1 MSIWKCFQMAMSS
14 IVGNKMRSIL
24 TMLGIIIGITAVIA
38 LVSLMSG
45 MTSEIT
51 DAFEEMGIES
61 INVSIQDR
69 SATKEVKPE
78 EMEQLAEEHSDI
90 IAGQSPTVSMP
101 AFIKNGSDTI
111 STQATGVNEYYLGMK
126 KYNITYGRELTYVD
140 VERKQKVCVI
150 GTYIAK
156 EVFGGDALGKSIQIT
171 GTPYEVVGILEE
183 QDDSTENSSD
193 NCVYIP
199 YTLASYTNRTSTVSS
214 YVVYAVDQEKVE
226 EAVLLLEALCDKDIG
241 DSDYYTVTS
250 MKSMADS
257 VTDILDKMELMLI
270 AIAAISLVVAGIGIM
285 NIMLVS
291 VTERTREIGIRK
303 AVGAKRKHIMLQ
315 FLCEACILSVLG
327 GLIGLALSIAII
339 EFYNLIAK
347 AAVAMNWSVAIAAIA
362 FCALIGVLFGG
373 YPAAKASRLQPIDA
387 LHTS

>member
-1 MSIWKCFQMAMSS
+1 
-14 IVGNKMRSIL
+14 
-24 TMLGIIIGITAVIA
+24 
-38 LVSLMSG
+38 
-45 MTSEIT
+45 
-51 DAFEEMGIES
+51 
-61 INVSIQDR
+61 
-69 SATKEVKPE
+69 
-78 EMEQLAEEHSDI
+78 
-90 IAGQSPTVSMP
+90 
-101 AFIKNGSDTI
+101 
-111 STQATGVNEYYLGMK
+111 MK

-257 VTDILDKMELMLI
+257 VTDILDKMEFTP
-270 AIAAISLVVAGIGIM
+270 IM
-285 NIMLVS
+285 D
-291 VTERTREIGIRK
+291 EEIKVMDEKI
-303 AVGAKRKHIMLQ
+303 
-315 FLCEACILSVLG
+315 FT
-327 GLIGLALSIAII
+327 
-339 EFYNLIAK
+339 
-347 AAVAMNWSVAIAAIA
+347 
-362 FCALIGVLFGG
+362 
-373 YPAAKASRLQPIDA
+373 DA
-387 LHTS
+387 LMNLSFEE

>member
-156 EVFGGDALGKSIQIT
+156 EIFGGDALGKSIQIT
-171 GTPYEVVGILEE
+171 LSLIHISEPTRRTPI
-183 QDDSTENSSD
+183 S
-193 NCVYIP
+193 
-199 YTLASYTNRTSTVSS
+199 
-214 YVVYAVDQEKVE
+214 YAVFCLKKKKK
-226 EAVLLLEALCDKDIG
+226 LPLCL
-241 DSDYYTVTS
+241 S
-250 MKSMADS
+250 
-257 VTDILDKMELMLI
+257 LI
-270 AIAAISLVVAGIGIM
+270 PL
-285 NIMLVS
+285 
-291 VTERTREIGIRK
+291 
-303 AVGAKRKHIMLQ
+303 
-315 FLCEACILSVLG
+315 FCINHAFTLSYL
-327 GLIGLALSIAII
+327 
-339 EFYNLIAK
+339 
-347 AAVAMNWSVAIAAIA
+347 
-362 FCALIGVLFGG
+362 
-373 YPAAKASRLQPIDA
+373 
-387 LHTS
+387 

>member
-156 EVFGGDALGKSIQIT
+156 EIFGGDALGKSIQIT

-199 YTLASYTNRTSTVSS
+199 YTLAS
-214 YVVYAVDQEKVE
+214 
-226 EAVLLLEALCDKDIG
+226 L
-241 DSDYYTVTS
+241 
-250 MKSMADS
+250 
-257 VTDILDKMELMLI
+257 
-270 AIAAISLVVAGIGIM
+270 
-285 NIMLVS
+285 
-291 VTERTREIGIRK
+291 
-303 AVGAKRKHIMLQ
+303 
-315 FLCEACILSVLG
+315 
-327 GLIGLALSIAII
+327 
-339 EFYNLIAK
+339 
-347 AAVAMNWSVAIAAIA
+347 
-362 FCALIGVLFGG
+362 
-373 YPAAKASRLQPIDA
+373 
-387 LHTS
+387 

>member
-303 AVGAKRKHIMLQ
+303 SLGAKTRVITMQ
-315 FLCEACILSVLG
+315 FLTESVILCLIGGFIGVVLG
-327 GLIGLALSIAII
+327 VAGAFAACSIIDITPKISIWLILLALLFSSGVGLFFGIYPAK
-339 EFYNLIAK
+339 K
-347 AAVAMNWSVAIAAIA
+347 AAQLS
-362 FCALIGVLFGG
+362 
-373 YPAAKASRLQPIDA
+373 PIDA
-387 LHTS
+387 LRSE

>member
-156 EVFGGDALGKSIQIT
+156 EVF
-171 GTPYEVVGILEE
+171 
-183 QDDSTENSSD
+183 
-193 NCVYIP
+193 
-199 YTLASYTNRTSTVSS
+199 R
-214 YVVYAVDQEKVE
+214 
-226 EAVLLLEALCDKDIG
+226 
-241 DSDYYTVTS
+241 
-250 MKSMADS
+250 
-257 VTDILDKMELMLI
+257 
-270 AIAAISLVVAGIGIM
+270 
-285 NIMLVS
+285 
-291 VTERTREIGIRK
+291 R
-303 AVGAKRKHIMLQ
+303 
-315 FLCEACILSVLG
+315 
-327 GLIGLALSIAII
+327 
-339 EFYNLIAK
+339 
-347 AAVAMNWSVAIAAIA
+347 
-362 FCALIGVLFGG
+362 
-373 YPAAKASRLQPIDA
+373 
-387 LHTS
+387 

>member
-51 DAFEEMGIES
+51 DTFEEMGIES
-61 INVSIQDR
+61 I
-69 SATKEVKPE
+69 
-78 EMEQLAEEHSDI
+78 
-90 IAGQSPTVSMP
+90 
-101 AFIKNGSDTI
+101 
-111 STQATGVNEYYLGMK
+111 NEYYLGMK
-126 KYNITYGRELTYVD
+126 KYNVTYGRELTYVD

-156 EVFGGDALGKSIQIT
+156 EIFGGDALGKSIQIT

-241 DSDYYTVTS
+241 DSDYYTVRYQ
-250 MKSMADS
+250 K
-257 VTDILDKMELMLI
+257 I
-270 AIAAISLVVAGIGIM
+270 AWCKA
-285 NIMLVS
+285 
-291 VTERTREIGIRK
+291 ERYTFSIR
-303 AVGAKRKHIMLQ
+303 
-315 FLCEACILSVLG
+315 
-327 GLIGLALSIAII
+327 
-339 EFYNLIAK
+339 Y
-347 AAVAMNWSVAIAAIA
+347 
-362 FCALIGVLFGG
+362 
-373 YPAAKASRLQPIDA
+373 
-387 LHTS
+387 